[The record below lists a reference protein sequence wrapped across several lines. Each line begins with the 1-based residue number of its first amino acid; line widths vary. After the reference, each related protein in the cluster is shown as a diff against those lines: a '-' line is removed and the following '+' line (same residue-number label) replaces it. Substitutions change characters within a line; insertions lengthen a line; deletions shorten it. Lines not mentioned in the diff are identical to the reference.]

1 MSTRK
6 TWKLFVAVM
15 AGCMLLLGNQD
26 AMAAKLTTGQ
36 LKKGCGKLGGVYF
49 PPGAGG
55 AYACLAGDSLT
66 ICDGQVPAGHQYCQT
81 YRTVGGGG
89 LTNLQTRRI
98 LKSRGA
104 ATGPDQMRCISCYQS
119 CAVGDIRCRSRCNL
133 TSSCIGATT
142 IR

>member
-55 AYACLAGDSLT
+55 LTRASRAIALQSAMARSLPVT
-66 ICDGQVPAGHQYCQT
+66 STVR
-81 YRTVGGGG
+81 RTARWVAEG
-89 LTNLQTRRI
+89 
-98 LKSRGA
+98 
-104 ATGPDQMRCISCYQS
+104 
-119 CAVGDIRCRSRCNL
+119 
-133 TSSCIGATT
+133 
-142 IR
+142 